1 MSKLHLTSL
10 RAKLSLWFLALGL
23 IPLAVLGYLASS
35 RYDDAEIEKDGQ
47 HLSDLAR
54 GLAERIDATLFER
67 YGDVQCFAY
76 HPSAH
81 GDRAAV
87 ESAANFFAQSYGC
100 YDLLMVV
107 DLDGSI
113 VGCNTLSWD
122 GKPIGTSKLV
132 GQSVSGEPWFEE
144 IKAGRIPAGKSWYCD
159 PAPNKWVIAG
169 GAGSAPTMTFAAPI
183 FDDQG
188 KVARVWMNQAS
199 WDRLG
204 SSLIEELRK
213 RESSGEYDVETSVVA
228 KNGLVID
235 DHEQQNRFA
244 ENLVQRGERAAREA
258 VEGRNG
264 FVIAPDIDD
273 GAEMIGGYAAS
284 KGFGSYPGNGWG
296 VIVRKHAAQAHAEA
310 AEFTHFLMIVFASAA
325 LLTLVVGLFVARQV
339 AHPLEQS
346 AIVLSKLA
354 DGDFTNRLD
363 IDSRDEIG
371 RMADSL
377 NRATSDISKAL
388 HRVREASMEL
398 VSAATQVSQ
407 TTTQM
412 SDGSQQ
418 QASALEE
425 TAASLEEITGTV
437 KQNADSARQANQ
449 LAAASRDVAEKGGKV
464 VADAVLS
471 IREISKSSEKIANII
486 TTIDEIAFQT
496 NLLALNAA
504 VEAARAGEQGRGF
517 AVVASEVRN
526 LAQRSATSAK
536 EIKALIEESLQK
548 VQAGSE
554 LVNKSGQSLD
564 EIMTSVKRVTD
575 IIAEIAAASQ
585 EQATGV
591 DQVNRAVTQMDQ
603 VVQQNAGQASELAQ
617 TASSLSAQATSL
629 QELVARFQLAASTQA
644 AAPRAPRP
652 KPEAPRAPTPS
663 RGARATPKPTRAP
676 MEAAPVHATST
687 DDGFIEF

>member
-1 MSKLHLTSL
+1 MRFPQLGLGTRLSLLVLAGTALCVAAAGFVTASRMHDEAIDSTKESADKIVKQAISALEYFDKLHEDGGYFQNEAMAKEVRDVVQGAHGVSDAIERARTTRLYNTIPVVAAWKIGQA
-10 RAKLSLWFLALGL
+10 RAKELGFEFRTPRLTPRNPANAPSPVERGLLEDLQRNGAEFACSVDEDSETLHYMIPVRLRESCLACHGTVNDDPDGDGLDPLGL
-23 IPLAVLGYLASS
+23 PMEGEKVGDVHGGFEVVCDLSEHFAEARSASMSTFTIGGGIGAVMLVFMLFYIRRSVSRPLGEAVQVLG
-35 RYDDAEIEKDGQ
+35 
-47 HLSDLAR
+47 
-54 GLAERIDATLFER
+54 
-67 YGDVQCFAY
+67 
-76 HPSAH
+76 
-81 GDRAAV
+81 AV
-87 ESAANFFAQSYGC
+87 AQ
-100 YDLLMVV
+100 
-107 DLDGSI
+107 
-113 VGCNTLSWD
+113 
-122 GKPIGTSKLV
+122 
-132 GQSVSGEPWFEE
+132 
-144 IKAGRIPAGKSWYCD
+144 
-159 PAPNKWVIAG
+159 
-169 GAGSAPTMTFAAPI
+169 
-183 FDDQG
+183 
-188 KVARVWMNQAS
+188 
-199 WDRLG
+199 
-204 SSLIEELRK
+204 
-213 RESSGEYDVETSVVA
+213 
-228 KNGLVID
+228 
-235 DHEQQNRFA
+235 
-244 ENLVQRGERAAREA
+244 
-258 VEGRNG
+258 
-264 FVIAPDIDD
+264 
-273 GAEMIGGYAAS
+273 
-284 KGFGSYPGNGWG
+284 
-296 VIVRKHAAQAHAEA
+296 
-310 AEFTHFLMIVFASAA
+310 
-325 LLTLVVGLFVARQV
+325 
-339 AHPLEQS
+339 
-346 AIVLSKLA
+346 
-354 DGDFTNRLD
+354 GDFTKRLEHHG
-363 IDSRDEIG
+363 RDELG
-371 RMADSL
+371 RMAESL
-377 NRATSDISKAL
+377 NKAVGDVSSAM
-388 HRVREASMEL
+388 HGVREASMEL

-644 AAPRAPRP
+644 AAPRAPMP